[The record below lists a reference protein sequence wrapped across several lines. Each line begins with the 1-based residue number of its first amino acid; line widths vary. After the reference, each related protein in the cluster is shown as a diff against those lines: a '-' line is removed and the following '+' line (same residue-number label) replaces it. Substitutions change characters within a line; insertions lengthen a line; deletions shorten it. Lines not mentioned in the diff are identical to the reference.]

1 MSKIMAWGLAG
12 LLLAQSAS
20 HAAPVAARQRILMD
34 ANWRFQRGDPA
45 EYNMLGAG
53 NRITQWR
60 WQADTRGEAAASEL
74 AAPGLNTQG
83 NEWKDATPGQDVFGG
98 RRGFAWF
105 RATLPA
111 VPAARDQAPH
121 ILHFEGVDDNAT
133 IYFNGKRL
141 LRHNGWGEAFDVPL
155 DTAWQAGVPNEV
167 AVLVENTAGAGG
179 VGPAAVQI
187 GAAPP
192 VTIAT
197 LNYNDRNWRSVHL
210 PHDFVVEGTFDRRA
224 DASHGFLP
232 GDVGWYRKTFT
243 LPSADRG
250 KRLWLDFDGIYRN
263 SKIWLNGRLLGQ
275 HPGGYTSFRFD
286 ITDTANYGGRNVL
299 TVRADARSF
308 EGWWYEGGG
317 IYRHVWLNVADPLH
331 VTPWGTFVTSDV
343 QGNGANVQVKTE
355 VANQSNASATF
366 RLVSQV
372 QNAEGVTVATVATDH
387 TLAAGQS
394 QEFSQQA
401 PVSNPRLWS
410 IETPYMYRLVTQV
423 QRRQRTVDTVTT
435 PFGIRTIRFDAE
447 QGFFLNGK
455 PVKLKGTCNH
465 QDFAG
470 IGTAM
475 PDHVLYWRI
484 RKLKEMGSNACRM
497 SHNPPSPELIDAC
510 DRLGMVVMDEN
521 RHLGDTFNGKTPS
534 GTPYEDLSELAAMVK
549 RDRNHPSIIMWSM
562 CNEEPLQGSDEGA
575 RIFKAMKTAT
585 DKWDGTRPVTAAMNG
600 GWGSG
605 FSLVEDLQGGN
616 YNPNGYDGYHKA
628 HPNHPLYGSETAS
641 TVSTRGIYANDKVRG
656 YVSAYDVNFPG
667 WAQTAEDA
675 WRPIAQRPYVAG
687 GFVWTGFDY
696 RGEPTPYSW
705 PCINS
710 HFGIMDMCG
719 FPKDNYYYYQAW
731 WGDKP
736 LVHILPHWN
745 WTGKEGQDIDVWCHS
760 NCDRVELLLNGKSL
774 GSRDMPRYGH
784 VEWKV
789 PYALGRLEARGYN
802 GTTLAT
808 SDVVETTGA
817 PAQLLLTPDR
827 TTMQADGED
836 MILVKVVVADAQGR
850 VVPIADNQVTFQVT
864 GAAHVGG
871 VANGDPSSHE
881 PDKASQRHAF
891 NGLCMVVLQAKE
903 RGGNVQLAATSPGLR
918 GVSVRLRSTEAAV
931 AP

>member
-1 MSKIMAWGLAG
+1 
-12 LLLAQSAS
+12 
-20 HAAPVAARQRILMD
+20 
-34 ANWRFQRGDPA
+34 
-45 EYNMLGAG
+45 
-53 NRITQWR
+53 
-60 WQADTRGEAAASEL
+60 
-74 AAPGLNTQG
+74 
-83 NEWKDATPGQDVFGG
+83 
-98 RRGFAWF
+98 
-105 RATLPA
+105 
-111 VPAARDQAPH
+111 
-121 ILHFEGVDDNAT
+121 
-133 IYFNGKRL
+133 
-141 LRHNGWGEAFDVPL
+141 
-155 DTAWQAGVPNEV
+155 
-167 AVLVENTAGAGG
+167 
-179 VGPAAVQI
+179 
-187 GAAPP
+187 
-192 VTIAT
+192 
-197 LNYNDRNWRSVHL
+197 
-210 PHDFVVEGTFDRRA
+210 
-224 DASHGFLP
+224 P